1 MESLRAKGIEADA
14 SPDVD
19 VLVRRVVDGA
29 RAGDVVLVMSNGSF
43 GGFIPAVLDGLRAR
57 SGGILAR

>member
-1 MESLRAKGIEADA
+1 VDELRAHGIEADA

-43 GGFIPAVLDGLRAR
+43 GGFIPALLDGLRTKGA
-57 SGGILAR
+57 G